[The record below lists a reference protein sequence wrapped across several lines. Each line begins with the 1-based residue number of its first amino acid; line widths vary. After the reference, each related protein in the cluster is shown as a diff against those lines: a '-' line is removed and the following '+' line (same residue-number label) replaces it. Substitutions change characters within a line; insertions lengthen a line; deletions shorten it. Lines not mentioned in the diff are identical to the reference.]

1 MSTSS
6 GWQDPLG
13 RPQASIARVLIAVLA
28 ALAITGSAWPT
39 QARSMRPSYDTGGKP
54 SRGSFNGILSLS
66 AATPV
71 PLARGPAL
79 RYASPPTKFS

>member
-13 RPQASIARVLIAVLA
+13 RPRASIARVVIAALA

-39 QARSMRPSYDTGGKP
+39 QARSMRPSYDT
-54 SRGSFNGILSLS
+54 SS
-66 AATPV
+66 V
-71 PLARGPAL
+71 CH
-79 RYASPPTKFS
+79 SPPRREATTDLSSSMPPPPETGAPAPPPPAPPTP

>member
-13 RPQASIARVLIAVLA
+13 RPRASIARVVSAVLT

-39 QARSMRPSYDTGGKP
+39 EARSMRPSYD
-54 SRGSFNGILSLS
+54 RGSIRDEELSVGWS
-66 AATPV
+66 
-71 PLARGPAL
+71 
-79 RYASPPTKFS
+79 Y

>member
-39 QARSMRPSYDTGGKP
+39 QARSMRPSYDRRALNP
-54 SRGSFNGILSLS
+54 SLS
-66 AATPV
+66 HHH
-71 PLARGPAL
+71 AR
-79 RYASPPTKFS
+79 

>member
-13 RPQASIARVLIAVLA
+13 RPRASIARVVIAALT

-39 QARSMRPSYDTGGKP
+39 QARSMRPSYDTWWPTAGGVA
-54 SRGSFNGILSLS
+54 IV
-66 AATPV
+66 AA
-71 PLARGPAL
+71 
-79 RYASPPTKFS
+79 

>member
-13 RPQASIARVLIAVLA
+13 RPRASIARAVIAVRT

-39 QARSMRPSYDTGGKP
+39 QARSIRPSYDT
-54 SRGSFNGILSLS
+54 
-66 AATPV
+66 
-71 PLARGPAL
+71 
-79 RYASPPTKFS
+79 